1 MINIGGISKLLNK
14 LSRTLENR
22 LGLVI
27 LIIFVIII
35 LYATWIFYNFVY
47 KSISALPQASFK
59 TVEIKKTVFEKITK
73 RIELREQNISEAMG
87 KEYKD
92 AFR

>member
-1 MINIGGISKLLNK
+1 MRSISKSLNK
-14 LSRTLENR
+14 LLKTLENR

-47 KSISALPQASFK
+47 KSISALPKASFE
-59 TVEIKKTVFEKITK
+59 TVEIKKTVFEKITE
-73 RIELREQNISEAMG
+73 RIELREQNISKAMG
-87 KEYKD
+87 KEYPDIFK
-92 AFR
+92 

>member
-1 MINIGGISKLLNK
+1 MIDIGGISKLLNK
-14 LSRTLENR
+14 LLKTLENR
-22 LGLVI
+22 LGLMI

-47 KSISALPQASFK
+47 KSISTLPQASFE

-92 AFR
+92 VFK